1 MSSLFDRNYECPACG
16 NKFSSKQ
23 VRTSAIRTKARQKD
37 FHATFHGENPTYYG
51 VICCPACGFAKFEK
65 DFQLGLN
72 LKEVKIIETVVKA
85 NWNIQDFTGGRDADA
100 AIRVHKI
107 ALVSYKVLG
116 EDPSTMAK
124 LYLRLAWFNR
134 EMGNTSEESKY
145 VELALQAFVASYETE
160 KFEEAPEK
168 ELEVIYLIG
177 ELNRQLGNYKEAIRW
192 FDMTVRHELIYKNR
206 LLKQYA
212 KDQWA
217 LSAEEYAER
226 KRINQ

>member
-16 NKFSSKQ
+16 RPFTSKQ

-51 VICCPACGFAKFEK
+51 VICCPNCGFAKFEK
-65 DFQLGLN
+65 DFKQGLN
-72 LKEVKIIETVVKA
+72 LKEKKIIESIIKA
-85 NWNIQDFTGGRDADA
+85 NWNAQDFTGERDVES

-107 ALVSYKVLG
+107 ALASYKVLG
-116 EDPSTMAK
+116 EQNSILAK

-134 EMGNTSEESKY
+134 EAGNTSEEKKY
-145 VELALQAFVASYETE
+145 DEQALQAFISAYETE
-160 KFEEAPEK
+160 KFDEIPEK
-168 ELEVIYLIG
+168 EIEIIYLIG
-177 ELNRQLGNYKEAIRW
+177 ELNRQLENYKEAIRW
-192 FDMTVRHELIYKNR
+192 FDMTVRHEMIFKNR

-217 LSAEEYAER
+217 LAAEENAEK
-226 KRINQ
+226 KRSNQ